1 MSVMTEA
8 LHALAGSRL
17 RAALLRFTR
26 TPLSGALTGAATT
39 ALMQSS
45 SATTVAT
52 VGFVS
57 AGLISFPA
65 SLGIIFGANVGSTG
79 LGWLVAVLGLRL
91 DLGRLMLPLVFVGAC
106 LRLLGRGRLAQ
117 AGLALAGFSLLF
129 VGIASLQQAMA
140 GQGLLLDAARFD
152 GASVVGRLQ
161 LVLLG
166 LLTTLITHSSGAGVA
181 MALTALS
188 AGAIDLSQAGAL
200 VIGMDVGTT
209 VTAVIASIGAG
220 LSARRTALAHVIF
233 NLLTALIAF
242 LLLPLYLHLAEQW
255 LPRQLAADPEFA
267 VTAFHTG
274 FNLLGV
280 ILVLPFT
287 LPFARLIRR
296 LLPGRNGEAGD
307 QLEESP
313 PADSDLALSQAQAAL
328 TQVFLALMQVLRRA
342 LNGAEPQPPAPPP
355 RLDALQADLDRIEL
369 YLDQI
374 HLRALDRPEGQRL
387 LHLLHSLDHLQ
398 RLHERCEEE
407 PERASTVRDSAALK
421 PECVELVRSLRDL
434 EGPVLEGRWSEA
446 VIRSRST
453 GSRLQQRVR
462 PFRQDVLAEVAS
474 GSVELAEGTQRLE
487 AMRWL
492 RRVSQ
497 HLQRICDHL
506 ELAAGAADQFRS
518 A

>member
-1 MSVMTEA
+1 MSLMTEA
-8 LHALAGSRL
+8 LRSLAGSRL
-17 RAALLRFTR
+17 RGALLRFTR

-79 LGWLVAVLGLRL
+79 LGWLVAVLGLKL
-91 DLGRLMLPLVFVGAC
+91 ELGRLMLPLVFVGAC

-140 GQGLLLDAARFD
+140 GQGLLLDPARFE
-152 GASVVGRLQ
+152 GTSVAGRLQ
-161 LVLLG
+161 LLLLG
-166 LLTTLITHSSGAGVA
+166 LLTTLITHSSGAGVVT
-181 MALTALS
+181 ALTALT

-209 VTAVIASIGAG
+209 VTAVLASIGAG

-233 NLLTALIAF
+233 NLFTASVAF
-242 LLLPLYLHLAEQW
+242 LLLPPYVALAEHW
-255 LPRQLAADPEFA
+255 FPRHLAADPEFA
-267 VTAFHTG
+267 VTTFHTG

-280 ILVLPFT
+280 VLVLPFT
-287 LPFARLIRR
+287 RPFARLIRR
-296 LLPGRNGEAGD
+296 LVPGREGEASD
-307 QLEESP
+307 QLEEAP
-313 PADSDLALSQAQAAL
+313 PADSELALSQAQEAL
-328 TQVFLALMQVLRRA
+328 TRAFLALMRVLRQA
-342 LNGAEPQPPAPPP
+342 LSGADRQPPTPAP
-355 RLDALQADLDRIEL
+355 RLEALQADLDRIEL

-407 PERASTVRDSAALK
+407 PERASTVRDSPALR
-421 PECVELVRSLRDL
+421 PECEDLVRSLSDL

-446 VIRSRST
+446 VSRSSST
-453 GSRLQQRVR
+453 GSRLHERVR
-462 PFRQDVLAEVAS
+462 PFRQDVLEEVAC
-474 GSVELAEGTQRLE
+474 GSVDLAEGTQRLE
-487 AMRWL
+487 GMRWL

-497 HLQRICDHL
+497 HLQRICGHM
-506 ELAAGAADQFRS
+506 EQAADAGDQPRS